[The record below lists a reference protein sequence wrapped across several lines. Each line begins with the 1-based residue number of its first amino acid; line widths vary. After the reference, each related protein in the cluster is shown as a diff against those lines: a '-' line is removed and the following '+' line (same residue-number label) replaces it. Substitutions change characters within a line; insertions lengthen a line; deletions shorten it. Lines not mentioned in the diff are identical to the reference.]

1 MDRKRCTAIV
11 LAAGSGSRM
20 KSDVAKQYMDL
31 CGRPLIWYALHAIE
45 ESSVIDDCVLV
56 TGAEDISYVKEEIVE
71 RYGFCKIAAV
81 VAGGAERYDSVY
93 QALRFIADGNM
104 QTSDGDGYVF
114 IHDGARPFLTEE
126 ILQRCYEA
134 ARMYRACVAAVPVK
148 DTVKVADRDGFAVQ
162 TPDRSTLWQIQTPQ
176 VFETRLITEAYE
188 KMMLQ
193 HGETDAE
200 QEDTAAPKRRI
211 TDDAMAVEAFTDVP
225 VKLVQGSYENIKITT
240 PEDMTVAEALLE
252 DRLDRRQEAVKVFL
266 ICGRICS
273 GKSTYAENLRSEHN
287 AVLLSVDEIMLAV
300 FGLYAGEKHDEY
312 TERIQRY
319 LFEKSVE
326 IVKSGHCVILDWG
339 FWTRQKRAAAREYY
353 QRRGIACEFH
363 YIDIADGLWKEQID
377 RRNHMVL
384 AGETEAYL
392 IDDALAAKF
401 AGLFE
406 PPADDEI
413 DVWVRR

>member
-1 MDRKRCTAIV
+1 MDAKKGKKTAIV
-11 LAAGSGSRM
+11 LAAGQGKRM
-20 KSDVAKQYMDL
+20 RSDKPKQYL
-31 CGRPLIWYALHAIE
+31 LLKGKPLLYYSLYTFQNSFVDEIILVVGIGE
-45 ESSVIDDCVLV
+45 EAYCRN
-56 TGAEDISYVKEEIVE
+56 EIVE
-71 RYGFCKIAAV
+71 KYGFTKVKQII
-81 VAGGAERYDSVY
+81 AGGKERYHSV
-93 QALRFIADGNM
+93 ANGLKAVKE
-104 QTSDGDGYVF
+104 SGYVF

-148 DTVKVADRDGFAVQ
+148 DTVKVADCDDFAVQ

-193 HGETDAE
+193 RGKTDAE

-240 PEDMTVAEALLE
+240 PEDMAVAEALLE
-252 DRLDRRQEAVKVFL
+252 DRLDRQQEAVKVFL
-266 ICGRICS
+266 ICGKICS
-273 GKSTYAENLRSEHN
+273 GKSTYAENLRGEHN